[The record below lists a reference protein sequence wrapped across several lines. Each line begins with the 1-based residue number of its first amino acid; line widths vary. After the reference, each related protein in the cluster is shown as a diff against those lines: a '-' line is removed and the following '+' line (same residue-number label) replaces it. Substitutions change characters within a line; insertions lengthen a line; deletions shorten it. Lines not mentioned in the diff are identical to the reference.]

1 MIDHLE
7 MEADH
12 VVGVRVDGKVL
23 STDIERTMKALDDK
37 LRAHQR
43 VSIYTEIDSLSGITP
58 EAILK
63 DVRYGVEQL
72 KNLGRFYRAAVVTDI
87 GWIRAAVGFEDLIVP
102 KVEVKAFSK
111 SDRDVAMAWV
121 KKLPDGGSQ

>member
-12 VVGVRVDGKVL
+12 VVGIRVDGKVL
-23 STDIERTMKALDDK
+23 STDIERAMNALEEK
-37 LRAHQR
+37 LTTHQR
-43 VSIYTEIDSLSGITP
+43 VSFYTEIDALSGITP

-63 DVRYGVEQL
+63 DIRFGVEQL

-111 SDRDVAMAWV
+111 SDRDVALAWI
-121 KKLPDGGSQ
+121 KKLPAEGS

>member
-23 STDIERTMKALDDK
+23 STDIERTMNALEEK
-37 LRAHQR
+37 MRTHQR
-43 VSIYTEIDSLSGITP
+43 VSIYMEIDSLSGITP

-63 DVRYGVEQL
+63 DVKYGVEQL

-102 KVEVKAFSK
+102 KIEVKAFSK
-111 SDRDVAMAWV
+111 SDRDVATAWI
-121 KKLPDGGSQ
+121 KKLPEAGS